1 MAAGHG
7 SRKRLA
13 PARAVATCVGVSERG
28 LTLLACLAT
37 ALAAGFVIGAEREQE
52 RHATFG
58 GVRTFPLFALAGAL
72 GALLHVWV
80 LVGLAVAVGALLVI
94 SYLRETRAPSEEG
107 DIGLSTEVAGLTT
120 FALGALATAEWT
132 GLETTDRLLLVGG
145 GTTAV
150 LALLALKRTLHA
162 FVARVSK
169 DDVYATTKLLL
180 LSVVVLP
187 LLPSDDLGPWGAL
200 NPRNIGLLVVLI
212 SAIGFAGY
220 VAIRVFGARRGLG
233 LTGLLGG
240 LASSTAVT
248 LTFSGR
254 AKETPAL
261 TQACAVA
268 IVLASA
274 TMFPR
279 LALVLGA
286 VSPGLAA
293 AAGWPL
299 AAATLVG
306 LGVGG
311 LMYARLSRGSRG
323 APEAPLELK
332 NPLTLS
338 SALKFALLFV
348 AVLVVSKA
356 AQTYLANAGV
366 LLSALVTGLAD
377 VDAISLSVARLHR
390 LGALDERVA
399 VDAVGVAIASN
410 TLAKTGI
417 ALVLGGRAL
426 ALRVG
431 LAMGAAVAAGAL
443 TALALYGSPF

>member
-1 MAAGHG
+1 MVAESCSPPH
-7 SRKRLA
+7 
-13 PARAVATCVGVSERG
+13 ARGYDLPRVSERG
-28 LTLLACLAT
+28 LTLLVCLAT

-58 GVRTFPLFALAGAL
+58 GIRTFPLFALAGAL
-72 GALLHVWV
+72 GALVHVWV
-80 LVGLAVAVGALLVI
+80 LVGLGVAVGALLTV
-94 SYLRETRAPSEEG
+94 SYLRETRDAALDGEDG

-120 FALGALATAEWT
+120 FALGALTTAEWT
-132 GLETTDRLLLVGG
+132 GLDTTDRLLLVGG
-145 GTTAV
+145 GATAV

-162 FVARVSK
+162 FIARVSK
-169 DDVYATTKLLL
+169 DDVYATAKLLL

-187 LLPSDDLGPWGAL
+187 LLPSEDVGPWQAL

-220 VAIRVFGARRGLG
+220 AAVRVFGPKKGLG

-254 AKETPAL
+254 AKENPELTP
-261 TQACAVA
+261 ACAVA

-279 LALVLGA
+279 VALELSA
-286 VSPGLAA
+286 VSPSLAA
-293 AAGWPL
+293 AAAWPL
-299 AAATLVG
+299 GAAAIVG
-306 LGVGG
+306 AGVGG
-311 LMYARLSRGSRG
+311 VMYLRLSQGGRA

-348 AVLVVSKA
+348 AVLLVSKA
-356 AQTYLANAGV
+356 AQTYLSDAGV
-366 LLSALVTGLAD
+366 MLSALVAGLAD
-377 VDAISLSVARLHR
+377 VDAISLSIARLHQQ
-390 LGALDERVA
+390 GALDLALA
-399 VDAVGVAIASN
+399 VSSVGIAIASN

-417 ALVLGGRAL
+417 ALILGGRAL

-431 LAMGAAVAAGAL
+431 VAMGAAVAAGAV
-443 TALALYGSPF
+443 TAVAMYGLA

>member
-1 MAAGHG
+1 M
-7 SRKRLA
+7 
-13 PARAVATCVGVSERG
+13 
-28 LTLLACLAT
+28 
-37 ALAAGFVIGAEREQE
+37 
-52 RHATFG
+52 
-58 GVRTFPLFALAGAL
+58 
-72 GALLHVWV
+72 
-80 LVGLAVAVGALLVI
+80 I
-94 SYLRETRAPSEEG
+94 SYLRETRAPSEDG

-132 GLETTDRLLLVGG
+132 GLATTDRLLLVGG
-145 GTTAV
+145 GATAV

-254 AKETPAL
+254 ARETPAL
-261 TQACAVA
+261 TSACAVA

-286 VSPGLAA
+286 VSPGLAVA
-293 AAGWPL
+293 ASWPL

-311 LMYARLSRGSRG
+311 LMYARLSQGSRG
-323 APEAPLELK
+323 APEAPLELR

-338 SALKFALLFV
+338 SAFKFALLFV
-348 AVLVVSKA
+348 AVLLVSKA

-390 LGALDERVA
+390 LGVLDERVA

-417 ALVLGGRAL
+417 ALVLGGRTL

-431 LAMGAAVAAGAL
+431 LAMGAAVASGAL
-443 TALALYGSPF
+443 TALALYGSPL